1 MADFFTSD
9 DKYRDLIHDDDYRS
23 YLIAQRGAPNGYR
36 FGRMQGKRVRV
47 HARTALRRV
56 NGYFKT
62 MIEAIANAKL
72 RRMERELELRG
83 IRFDR
88 ANNNWVARKSQPAE
102 RSPGSK

>member
-1 MADFFTSD
+1 MAHFLAGD
-9 DKYRDLIHDDDYRS
+9 DKYPDLTYDDDYRS
-23 YLIAQRGAPNGYR
+23 YLMAQRDAPGDYR
-36 FGRMQGKRVRV
+36 FGRTQGKRVRV

-56 NGYFKT
+56 NGYLKT

-88 ANNNWVARKSQPAE
+88 PNDNWVTRKSQPTE
-102 RSPGSK
+102 RS